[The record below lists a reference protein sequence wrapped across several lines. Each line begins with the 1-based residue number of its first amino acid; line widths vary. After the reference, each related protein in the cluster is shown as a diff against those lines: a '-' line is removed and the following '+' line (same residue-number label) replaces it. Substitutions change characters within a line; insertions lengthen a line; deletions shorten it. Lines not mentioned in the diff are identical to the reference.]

1 MSNIDNFKSFAKS
14 NPNFASY
21 IKDGSMT
28 WQKFYELYDMYGEDS
43 SIWDEYR
50 STDSAPST
58 SSKKNST
65 TLNDVIN
72 LAKNID
78 VDKLQS
84 GVNSLS
90 KAVGLFS
97 DLFASKS
104 SSKVDTY
111 KPRAIYRKFDD

>member
-1 MSNIDNFKSFAKS
+1 MSNLDNFKSFVRL
-14 NPNFASY
+14 NPTFANY

-28 WQKFYELYDMYGEDS
+28 WQKFYELYDMYGEDNT
-43 SIWDEYR
+43 IWDEYR
-50 STDSAPST
+50 ETK
-58 SSKKNST
+58 KKNTTT

-78 VDKLQS
+78 IDKLQD

-104 SSKVDTY
+104 APKVDTY
-111 KPRAIYRKFDD
+111 KPRAIYRRFED